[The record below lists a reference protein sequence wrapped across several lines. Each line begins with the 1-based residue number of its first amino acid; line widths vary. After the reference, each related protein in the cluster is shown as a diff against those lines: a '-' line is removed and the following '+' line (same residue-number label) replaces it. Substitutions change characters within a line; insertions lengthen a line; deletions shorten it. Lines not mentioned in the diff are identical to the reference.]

1 VRQSPDS
8 TSLLSSLTPEQA
20 LSNLDAMVVQSARGE
35 SQCIFCHRPW
45 FGLVAY
51 CPYCGRRIS
60 FRTISQG
67 PDYRPPREVASER
80 EDLRRQAG
88 ELPVEPDRPAR
99 PLSKTTPA
107 LTLLLKTVVVGVS
120 ALLMLWIGIEL
131 LASRTN
137 ETSSA
142 QKPILNSDIA
152 FSPRWGPSTSSSSAQ
167 ASSVA
172 QVPSGPPPANAAA
185 PENPSAQV
193 PPDQPR
199 TNTAVPPNPSRSL
212 CSAADEKA
220 GLCKSQQ

>member
-8 TSLLSSLTPEQA
+8 TSLLSHLTPEQA
-20 LSNLDAMVVQSARGE
+20 LSNLDAMVAESARGE

-60 FRTISQG
+60 FRTNSQA

-80 EDLRRQAG
+80 ESLRMQVG

-99 PLSKTTPA
+99 PLGKTTAA
-107 LTLLLKTVVVGVS
+107 LTLLFKAIVVGVS
-120 ALLMLWIGIEL
+120 ALLVLWIGLEL
-131 LASRTN
+131 LASKSD

-142 QKPILNSDIA
+142 QQPA
-152 FSPRWGPSTSSSSAQ
+152 PRWGPSMSTSGAQ
-167 ASSVA
+167 ESSVA
-172 QVPSGPPPANAAA
+172 QVPSVPPSTSAAA
-185 PENPSAQV
+185 PENPYAQV

-199 TNTAVPPNPSRSL
+199 TNTAGPPNPL

-220 GLCKSQQ
+220 GLCRSQQ